1 MGKPLSEKIFD
12 VFNTM
17 LMILLIGVTLYPI
30 FHVLNAS
37 LSDSNQLIKNS
48 GLLLHPLGFNWDAY
62 KIVLANPNILSG
74 YRNTLVVVISGT
86 ALNLILTILGS
97 YSLSRKNFILR
108 DPIMIGIVFT
118 MFFSGGLIPTY
129 LLVNNGLHLGNS
141 LLALIIPTAVNTFN
155 LIIMRTSFQQIS
167 ESLIESAKIDGAVEF
182 RILWQIIVPLSM
194 PVIAVM
200 ILYYSVQHW
209 NSWFSAVI
217 FIRDRGLYPLQLIL
231 REILIQNSTDSMAS
245 SAAMSDKEAVGE
257 SIKNATIIVA
267 TLPILLVYPF
277 LQKYFVKGV
286 MIGAL
291 KE

>member
-1 MGKPLSEKIFD
+1 MGKPLRERIFD
-12 VFNTM
+12 VFNTL
-17 LMILLIGVTLYPI
+17 LMILLIVVTLYPI

-48 GLLLHPLGFNWDAY
+48 GFLLHPLGFNWDAY
-62 KIVLANPNILSG
+62 KMVLTNPNILSG
-74 YRNTLVVVISGT
+74 YRNTLVVVICGT
-86 ALNLILTILGS
+86 VLNLILTILGS

-118 MFFSGGLIPTY
+118 MFFNGGLIPTY

-141 LLALIIPTAVNTFN
+141 LLALIIPNALNTFN

-209 NSWFSAVI
+209 NSWFNAVI
-217 FIRDRGLYPLQLIL
+217 FLQNRDLYPLQLVL
-231 REILIQNSTDSMAS
+231 REILIQNSTDSMA
-245 SAAMSDKEAVGE
+245 AAAATSDKEAVGE

-267 TLPILLVYPF
+267 TLPILLIYPF